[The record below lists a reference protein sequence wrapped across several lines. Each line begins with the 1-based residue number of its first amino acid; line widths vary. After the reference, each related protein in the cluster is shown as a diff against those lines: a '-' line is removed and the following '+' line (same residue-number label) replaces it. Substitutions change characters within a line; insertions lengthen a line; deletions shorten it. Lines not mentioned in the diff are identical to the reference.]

1 MIILKFPIHFIFI
14 EVKEKSTSKPDVQIE
29 KSTPKKIHNIL
40 YETTT
45 EMTVE
50 IEAEETTFKYP
61 PSSGI
66 APFRKVFQPIFTDP
80 KAKSTTTKPNSEIS
94 KSPQKI
100 EHILHNTT
108 TTDMVETMTKNI
120 FTNNPREPDDDD
132 VQETVPTDLE
142 ILSSTE
148 DVLETST
155 TAIIIEVE
163 DIFDTTTT
171 DSLEEEEEGI
181 STETTTDFLEIME

>member
-1 MIILKFPIHFIFI
+1 M
-14 EVKEKSTSKPDVQIE
+14 
-29 KSTPKKIHNIL
+29 

-45 EMTVE
+45 EMAVE
-50 IEAEETTFKYP
+50 IASETTLKYP

-80 KAKSTTTKPNSEIS
+80 NSEIS

-100 EHILHNTT
+100 EHILHNTST
-108 TTDMVETMTKNI
+108 TTDMVETTTKNI

-132 VQETVPTDLE
+132 VQETAPTTDLE
-142 ILSSTE
+142 ILSTE

-155 TAIIIEVE
+155 TAIIIE

-181 STETTTDFLEIME
+181 SIETTTDFLEIME